1 MMGGGALTVVMIVV
15 MAVMMGAMIGG
26 IAWAAVRRAR
36 RGAASRPAESAQGPE
51 RGVDTTQQ

>member
-1 MMGGGALTVVMIVV
+1 MMGGGALTVVMVVV

-36 RGAASRPAESAQGPE
+36 RGAASRPALSS
-51 RGVDTTQQ
+51 V

>member
-1 MMGGGALTVVMIVV
+1 MMGGGALTVVMVVV